1 MAPAHLAV
9 PSLVPLA
16 PRVLPTGPPGPGP
29 FGAFYTRLKF
39 YPQWDAT
46 WRVSDLADVVVRF
59 DSLPIRFV
67 FWRGTSYVPH
77 WVTENGIW
85 YNNEF
90 NETWTGVKGC
100 GEPMSDKQCRY
111 SHVRVIESTDA
122 RAVVHWRYALADVFY
137 TIARTDPATD
147 AAGRDPDR
155 TGWRWSLT

>member
-1 MAPAHLAV
+1 VAG
-9 PSLVPLA
+9 SSQ
-16 PRVLPTGPPGPGP
+16 GP
-29 FGAFYTRLKF
+29 FGPFYTRLKF

-155 TGWRWSLT
+155 AGGRWSLT